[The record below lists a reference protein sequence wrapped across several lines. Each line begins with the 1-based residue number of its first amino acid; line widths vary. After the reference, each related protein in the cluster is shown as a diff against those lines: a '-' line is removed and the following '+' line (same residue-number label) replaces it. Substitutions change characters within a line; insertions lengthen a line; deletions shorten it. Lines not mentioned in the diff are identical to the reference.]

1 MHGVARNFFTLAI
14 GYAVCG
20 MVLGLSMAISHD
32 HTQMP
37 THAHVMVLG
46 WVMSAVFAFFY
57 HLVPAAAASRL
68 ASLHFW
74 LAAIS
79 GIGLTGGLFVMIGGN
94 ASLEPVVAVASM
106 AFFAGMLLFG
116 WIALSALWS
125 SDTVVARTD
134 TARL

>member
-14 GYAVCG
+14 VYAICG
-20 MVLGLSMAISHD
+20 MVLGLSMAMSDD

-79 GIGLTGGLFVMIGGN
+79 GIGLTGGLFVMFGGN
-94 ASLEPVVAVASM
+94 ASIEPVVAVSSM
-106 AFFAGMLLFG
+106 AFFAGMLLFA
-116 WIALSALWS
+116 WIALSVLWG
-125 SDTVVARTD
+125 SDNVAARVD
-134 TARL
+134 TARS

>member
-14 GYAVCG
+14 VYAICG
-20 MVLGLSMAISHD
+20 MVLGLSMAMSHD

-57 HLVPAAAASRL
+57 HLVPAASASRL
-68 ASLHFW
+68 ASVHFW

-79 GIGLTGGLFVMIGGN
+79 GIALTGGLFVMIGGN
-94 ASLEPVVAVASM
+94 ASIEPVVALASM
-106 AFFAGMLLFG
+106 AFFAGMLLFA
-116 WIALSALWS
+116 WIALSVLWT
-125 SDTVVARTD
+125 SDNVVARAD
-134 TARL
+134 TARP

>member
-14 GYAVCG
+14 VYAICG
-20 MVLGLSMAISHD
+20 MVLGLSMAMSHD

-68 ASLHFW
+68 ASVHFW

-79 GIGLTGGLFVMIGGN
+79 GIALTGGLFVMIGGN
-94 ASLEPVVAVASM
+94 ASIEPVVAVASM
-106 AFFAGMLLFG
+106 AFFAGMLLFA
-116 WIALSALWS
+116 WIALSVLWT
-125 SDTVVARTD
+125 SDNVVARAD
-134 TARL
+134 TARP